1 MAGSH
6 PPVRHGHQ
14 GSARDA
20 SRLRLP
26 HFPALDGL
34 RGLALFFVL
43 LFHSGFDFV
52 QAGYLPL
59 SSFFVLS
66 GFLITALLL
75 LEQQRNGRIDLRAFW
90 RRRAKRL
97 VPGMLLGLTL
107 VVVYVQFGART
118 DVPGL
123 MGDIVATLTWV
134 TNWRFITN
142 GAGYEDI
149 FTDPSPLQHFWSL
162 AVEEQFYLVLPLVVV
177 GSFAWRGRRML
188 AGVAAVG
195 IVVSTVLMQRLHVSD
210 DTPLRAYLGTDTR
223 AAELLIGVLLAMV
236 VVGPKGRRRLR
247 RRTRRY
253 IDHGGTVGLAILVYS
268 WFRVPEYADWIF
280 AGGLQLLALVA
291 AVVVLAA
298 TDRRSQVARMLSY
311 RPLVQL
317 GTISYGVYLYH
328 WPIFLWLGTDNTGLD
343 GWPLFALR
351 FAVSVGL
358 AAASY
363 RLVERPIRFNEL
375 VGRPSVVAWANAAV
389 AVVAVAAVASSGLT
403 GTFDDIPLAST
414 SPPSAAVTP
423 PPVDTAP
430 TTTTAPATAP
440 TDEPGI
446 TPATPPPGDPATD
459 PVGPDPSGPPPTA
472 GPPTTGPT
480 TTGPTTTQPAGP
492 VRVMVVGD
500 SIGDNLAYGL
510 QQWSAAN
517 GRLVVDNQ
525 SILGCMVSR
534 GGERQTSGGENWP
547 VPDHCEDFAAAWPAK
562 IDAFRPDVVLVSTGH
577 GEMWER
583 RVDGWPTFRA
593 PTDPIFDAWILE
605 EYLQAVEVASASGA
619 RVVWVAPPCV
629 KYRAYRGFLDE
640 PVGNAR
646 MAYLNKTLVQR
657 LSTQAPIVIGDLY
670 SLVCPTGTYSDSV
683 LGIDGARP
691 DGVHVNGPA
700 SIAIADQYLGPMI
713 LAAAGRS

>member
-1 MAGSH
+1 MSRIMVRSH
-6 PPVRHGHQ
+6 LPVRRGHQ

-97 VPGMLLGLTL
+97 VPGMLLGLAL
-107 VVVYVQFGART
+107 VAVYVQFGART

-123 MGDIVATLTWV
+123 LGDVVATLTWV

-188 AGVAAVG
+188 AGIAGAG
-195 IVVSTVLMQRLHVSD
+195 ILVSTVLMQRLHVPD
-210 DTPLRAYLGTDTR
+210 ETPLRAYLGTDTR

-236 VVGPKGRRRLR
+236 VVGPNGRRRLR

-253 IDHGGTVGLAILVYS
+253 VDYAGTVGLAILVYS
-268 WFRVPEYADWIF
+268 WVRVPEYADWIF

-298 TDRRSQVARMLSY
+298 TDRRSQVAQLLSI

-328 WPIFLWLGTDNTGLD
+328 WPIFLWLGADNTGLD

-351 FAVSVGL
+351 FSVSVGL

-363 RLVERPIRFNEL
+363 RLIERPIRFNEL
-375 VGRPSVVAWANAAV
+375 VGRPALVAWANAAV
-389 AVVAVAAVASSGLT
+389 AVVAVAAIAASGLT

-414 SPPSAAVTP
+414 APPPASATP
-423 PPVDTAP
+423 PPDGASPTTTAAP
-430 TTTTAPATAP
+430 TTTAP
-440 TDEPGI
+440 TGDPGI
-446 TPATPPPGDPATD
+446 TPATRPSGGEAATPGA
-459 PVGPDPSGPPPTA
+459 VDPSSPPPTPA
-472 GPPTTGPT
+472 PTTV
-480 TTGPTTTQPAGP
+480 PTTTQPAGP

-510 QQWSAAN
+510 QQWSATN

-534 GGERQTSGGENWP
+534 GGERQTSGGKNWP
-547 VPDHCEDFAAAWPAK
+547 VPAHCEDFATAWPAK
-562 IDAFRPDVVLVSTGH
+562 IAAFQPDVVLVSTGH

-605 EYLQAVEVASASGA
+605 EYRKAVEVASASGA

-629 KYRAYRGFLDE
+629 KYRAYSGFLDE
-640 PVGNAR
+640 TDGNAR
-646 MAYLNKTLVQR
+646 MAYLNKTLIPR
-657 LSTQAPIVIGDLY
+657 LARQASIVVGDLY
-670 SLVCPTGTYSDSV
+670 SLLCPTGTFTDTV
-683 LGIDGARP
+683 LGIAEGRP
-691 DGVHVNGPA
+691 DGVHVNGPTA
-700 SIAIADQYLGPMI
+700 IAIADQYLGPMI
-713 LAAAGRS
+713 LATAGRS